1 MRYVSFSHDSRPGY
15 GCMVDDE
22 AICDLGRMTG
32 LPDLKSHI
40 AAHAASLGKETDLRP
55 DHRLADVAL
64 LPVIPNA
71 DKILCVA
78 VNYRESDVPA
88 QGEPEYPMV
97 FTRFANAQ
105 TGHDQP
111 ILKPEVSEKFDY
123 EGELAVIIGRP
134 GHKIA
139 EADAL
144 DHVAGYSCFN
154 DGSVRD
160 WQKHSSQFTP
170 GKNFI
175 RSAGFGPWMVSR
187 DAIPDPFSLQLT
199 TRVNGEIRQSTNTRR
214 MMFTIPWLI
223 SYLSQFTRLEP
234 GDVIVTGTP
243 KGFGSSMQPPR
254 FLAEGDMVEVE
265 IGNVGVLRN
274 HVAVSI

>member
-1 MRYVSFSHDSRPGY
+1 MRYVSFVHDGRPGY

-22 AICDLGRMTG
+22 SICDLGRATG
-32 LPDLKSHI
+32 LRDLKSHI
-40 AAHAASLGKETDLRP
+40 AAHAGNLGTETRP
-55 DHRLADVAL
+55 DADLRLADVAL
-64 LPVIPNA
+64 LPVIPNP

-78 VNYRESDVPA
+78 VNYRESDEPG
-88 QGEPEYPMV
+88 QDEPEYPIV

-105 TGHDQP
+105 AGHDQS
-111 ILKPEVSEKFDY
+111 ILKPELSEKFDY
-123 EGELAVIIGRP
+123 EGELAVIVGRP
-134 GHKIA
+134 GHRIA

-144 DHVAGYSCFN
+144 AHVAGYSCFN

-170 GKNFI
+170 GKNFLQ
-175 RSAGFGPWMVSR
+175 SAGFGPWMVSSS
-187 DAIPDPFSLQLT
+187 AVPDPFALRLT

-214 MMFTIPWLI
+214 MIFTIPWLI
-223 SYLSQFTRLEP
+223 SYLSRFTRLEP

-254 FLAEGDMVEVE
+254 FLADGDMVEVE
-265 IGNVGVLRN
+265 ISDVGLLRN
-274 HVAVSI
+274 RVAASA